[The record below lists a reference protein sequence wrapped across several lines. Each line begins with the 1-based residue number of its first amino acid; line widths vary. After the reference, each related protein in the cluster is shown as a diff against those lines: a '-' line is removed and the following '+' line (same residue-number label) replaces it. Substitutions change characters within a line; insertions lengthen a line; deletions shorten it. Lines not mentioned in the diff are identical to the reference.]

1 MTTTLNWGLLAAG
14 VIARTFAKGLASS
27 NTGKLLAVGSRSQ
40 ASADRLGDEFDVS
53 RRYGSYEALL
63 ADEDVDAVYIST
75 PHPHHAEW
83 AIKAAE
89 AGKHILCEK
98 PLALN
103 HAQAM
108 AMVEAARAND
118 VFLME
123 AFMYRC
129 HPQTRKLV
137 ELLRERVIGE
147 VRLIQANFGFHA
159 PFNAAGRLFSNE
171 LAGGGILDVGC
182 YPISMTRLVAGAA
195 MGKDFADPAEVKGAG
210 HLGRTGVD
218 EWAAAVLKFPGGI
231 VAQIAT
237 GVSVDLDNVVRIFG
251 SEGEILVPEPW
262 MPSREGGAVK
272 IIVNRKGE
280 SPREIVVETSR
291 HLYSFEADVVAENI
305 ARRQAPSPAMSWD
318 DSLGN
323 MLALDEWRQ
332 SIGLTYEQEKPENVK
347 TITRRPLAVRTSHSM
362 TYSRIAGV
370 NKPISRLVM
379 GMDNITFAP
388 HLAVLFDDFF
398 EHGGNCWDTAY
409 MYGNGKCEPALGA
422 WIKSRGLREQIVLLD
437 KGAHTPFCTPFDL
450 TRQFKESLER
460 LQTDYVDM
468 YMLHRDNTD
477 VPVGEFIDVLNEHH
491 RAGQMKV
498 FGCSNWSIARFEAAN
513 AYAKSKALQGFSAIS
528 NNFSLARMV
537 NPPWSGCVA
546 ASDPE
551 SRAWL
556 TKTQT
561 PLLSWSSQARRFFVP
576 GVADPNNRADGEMV
590 WTWYCDDNFQR
601 LARANELAKKKGV
614 EAIHIALAYVLH
626 QPFPTWALIGPR
638 QLSELR
644 SSLRGLEVELS
655 AKDVAWLNLE
665 S

>member
-1 MTTTLNWGLLAAG
+1 LAAG

>member
-1 MTTTLNWGLLAAG
+1 
-14 VIARTFAKGLASS
+14 
-27 NTGKLLAVGSRSQ
+27 
-40 ASADRLGDEFDVS
+40 
-53 RRYGSYEALL
+53 
-63 ADEDVDAVYIST
+63 
-75 PHPHHAEW
+75 
-83 AIKAAE
+83 
-89 AGKHILCEK
+89 
-98 PLALN
+98 
-103 HAQAM
+103 
-108 AMVEAARAND
+108 
-118 VFLME
+118 
-123 AFMYRC
+123 
-129 HPQTRKLV
+129 
-137 ELLRERVIGE
+137 
-147 VRLIQANFGFHA
+147 
-159 PFNAAGRLFSNE
+159 
-171 LAGGGILDVGC
+171 
-182 YPISMTRLVAGAA
+182 
-195 MGKDFADPAEVKGAG
+195 
-210 HLGRTGVD
+210 
-218 EWAAAVLKFPGGI
+218 
-231 VAQIAT
+231 
-237 GVSVDLDNVVRIFG
+237 
-251 SEGEILVPEPW
+251 
-262 MPSREGGAVK
+262 
-272 IIVNRKGE
+272 
-280 SPREIVVETSR
+280 
-291 HLYSFEADVVAENI
+291 
-305 ARRQAPSPAMSWD
+305 MSWD